1 MNINGHDMVG
11 QYFDNVR
18 AGIGKID
25 QESVHSVARL
35 LLEAYDEERMVF
47 IFGNGGS
54 AANASHFCG
63 DMLKGASYGRQ
74 KGFRMVCLADNVPA
88 VMAIANDIS
97 YDAVFVAQLQYLMR
111 PGDLVIGI
119 SGSGNSPN
127 VLKAIEF
134 AKKHGAKTVGL
145 CGFKGGKLNSLAE
158 HSILV
163 PVDDMEVVEDA
174 HLAILHCLKRTIMQ
188 ELDAR
193 EGRSGGPS
201 C

>member
-1 MNINGHDMVG
+1 M
-11 QYFDNVR
+11 
-18 AGIGKID
+18 
-25 QESVHSVARL
+25 
-35 LLEAYDEERMVF
+35 
-47 IFGNGGS
+47 
-54 AANASHFCG
+54 
-63 DMLKGASYGRQ
+63 
-74 KGFRMVCLADNVPA
+74 
-88 VMAIANDIS
+88 
-97 YDAVFVAQLQYLMR
+97 
-111 PGDLVIGI
+111 
-119 SGSGNSPN
+119 
-127 VLKAIEF
+127 LKAIEF